1 MEASEMNTFIIV
13 IIASIYAILAAGM
26 ARKFK
31 NENNA
36 LKAKC
41 NAIARER
48 DDLLGKLSDA
58 DAARVA
64 SAREWPEILD
74 AK

>member
-1 MEASEMNTFIIV
+1 MITYFIITAV
-13 IIASIYAILAAGM
+13 VYAVLAGLII
-26 ARKFK
+26 RKL
-31 NENNA
+31 ENKVTA

-41 NAIARER
+41 KAIARER

-64 SAREWPEILD
+64 SSREWPEYLEQ
-74 AK
+74 